1 MVKRK
6 SILKKG
12 ARTFHKKL
20 RAHTI
25 VRGSR
30 FLCKPKMEYEEY
42 LKQRNIK
49 AQQEK
54 QQIVE
59 AEQQVA
65 KRKSKKSKLRTF
77 LTFLFN
83 ILIVG
88 GVLYYQLSKEGAIS
102 IGELLSFKL
111 NYWFLAVAV
120 LLYWLMIFLESL
132 RFNLLIKNS
141 PHRRSRPFLSYKLV
155 ALGKYYDAITPMAT
169 GEQPFQMFYLSKRGL
184 STSTAISVPLSKY
197 FITQLGWITINI
209 FAVTYALVN
218 NTLSN
223 SNVVLAIALS
233 SFFLN
238 MFLVATTMI
247 LSVSKKF
254 GKITVAKVLRFLEK
268 IKLIK
273 NYDKQYNKVMKTIE
287 DYQESIRI
295 FIKNIRVFFSTYL
308 LSVITMFINFS
319 ILFFIF
325 ASLVRFDTT
334 LFWDII
340 VKAIM
345 IEIATG
351 IIPLPGGS
359 GVNEISFAALFASL
373 FTSGTMFWAI
383 IFWRFTNFYS
393 FIFQGLIV
401 IFYDY
406 FIGNKKYDWQ
416 KKKWE
421 LENESIDFK
430 TKQLEE
436 YKKKKRT
443 KKSLKIS

>member
-6 SILKKG
+6 KLLKKS
-12 ARTFHKKL
+12 AFTFNKKI
-20 RAHTI
+20 RAYQTDI
-25 VRGSR
+25 GSR
-30 FLCKPKMEYEEY
+30 FLSKPLDQYSEL
-42 LKQRNIK
+42 LKQNDLK
-49 AQQEK
+49 HKQEE

-59 AEQQVA
+59 AQQEVA
-65 KRKSKKSKLRTF
+65 KRKSKKSKLKTF
-77 LTFLFN
+77 IIFAIN
-83 ILIVG
+83 ILIVV
-88 GVLYYQLSKEGAIS
+88 GVLYYQISREGAIS
-102 IGELLSFKL
+102 IGELLTFKL

-120 LLYWLMIFLESL
+120 FLYWLMMFTESL
-132 RFNLLIKNS
+132 RFNLLIKAS

-169 GEQPFQMFYLSKRGL
+169 GEQPFQMFYLSKRGF

-197 FITQLGWITINI
+197 FITQLGWISVNV
-209 FAVTYALVN
+209 FAVIYALVN
-218 NTLSN
+218 KSLSN
-223 SNVVLAIALS
+223 SNVVLIIALT
-233 SFFLN
+233 SFCLN
-238 MFLVATTMI
+238 MFLVSTIMI

-254 GKITVAKVLRFLEK
+254 GKIAVAKVLRFLEK

-287 DYQESIRI
+287 DYQDSIKI
-295 FIKNIRVFFSTYL
+295 FIKNIPVFFSTYF
-308 LSVITMFINFS
+308 LSIISILINFS
-319 ILFFIF
+319 ILFFIY
-325 ASLVRFDTT
+325 AALVRFDTT

-359 GVNEISFAALFASL
+359 GVNEISFATLFASL

-393 FIFQGLIV
+393 FIFQGLTV
-401 IFYDY
+401 LSYDY

-430 TKQLEE
+430 NKQLEE
-436 YKKKKRT
+436 YKKKKRRR
-443 KKSLKIS
+443 KNLIK

>member
-1 MVKRK
+1 MG
-6 SILKKG
+6 SN
-12 ARTFHKKL
+12 FHSRPKAEHEEYKKL
-20 RAHTI
+20 RMI
-25 VRGSR
+25 
-30 FLCKPKMEYEEY
+30 KEE
-42 LKQRNIK
+42 
-49 AQQEK
+49 QEK
-54 QQIVE
+54 QQIIE

-65 KRKSKKSKLRTF
+65 KRKSKKSKLKTF
-77 LTFLFN
+77 ILFALN
-83 ILIVG
+83 IIIVV
-88 GVLYYQLSKEGAIS
+88 GVLYYQISKEGAIS
-102 IGELLSFKL
+102 IGELLTFKL
-111 NYWFLAVAV
+111 NYWFLAVGV
-120 LLYWLMIFLESL
+120 LLYFLMIFLEGL
-132 RFNLLIKNS
+132 RFNLLIKSS

-155 ALGKYYDAITPMAT
+155 VLGKYYDAITPMAT

-184 STSTAISVPLSKY
+184 STSTAISIPLSKY
-197 FITQLGWITINI
+197 FIAQIGWITVSI
-209 FAVTYALVN
+209 FAVAYALVN
-218 NTLSN
+218 HTLSS

-233 SFFLN
+233 SFILN
-238 MFLVATTMI
+238 MFLVSAIMI

-254 GKITVAKVLRFLEK
+254 GKIAVAKVLRFCEK

-287 DYQESIRI
+287 DYQDSIKI
-295 FIKNIRVFFSTYL
+295 FIKNIPVFFSTYL
-308 LSVITMFINFS
+308 LSIITIFINFT

-373 FTSGTMFWAI
+373 FTEGTMFWAI
-383 IFWRFTNFYS
+383 IFWRLTNFYS
-393 FIFQGLIV
+393 FIFQGLAV

-430 TKQLEE
+430 NKQLEE
-436 YKKKKRT
+436 YKKKKR
-443 KKSLKIS
+443 KKIM

>member
-1 MVKRK
+1 M
-6 SILKKG
+6 
-12 ARTFHKKL
+12 
-20 RAHTI
+20 
-25 VRGSR
+25 GSR
-30 FLCKPKMEYEEY
+30 FLPKPKAEYDEY
-42 LKQRNIK
+42 IKQKNEK
-49 AQQEK
+49 QAQEK

-65 KRKSKKSKLRTF
+65 KRKSKKSKLKTF
-77 LTFLFN
+77 FIFALN
-83 ILIVG
+83 IIIVV
-88 GVLYYQLSKEGAIS
+88 GVLAYQLSKEGAIP
-102 IGELLSFKL
+102 IDELVTFKL

-120 LLYWLMIFLESL
+120 LLYWLMMFLESL
-132 RFNLLIKNS
+132 RFNLLIKSS

-197 FITQLGWITINI
+197 FITQIGWISINL
-209 FAVTYALVN
+209 FAVIYTLTN
-218 NTLSN
+218 NTLRS
-223 SNVVLAIALS
+223 SGVVLAIALT

-238 MFLVATTMI
+238 MFLVTIIMI
-247 LSVSKKF
+247 LSISKKF
-254 GKITVAKVLRFLEK
+254 GKIAVVKVLRFLEK

-273 NYDKQYNKVMKTIE
+273 NYDKQYSKVMKTIE
-287 DYQESIRI
+287 DYQDSIKI
-295 FIKNIRVFFSTYL
+295 FIKNIPVFISTYF
-308 LSVITMFINFS
+308 LSILTIFINFA

-325 ASLVRFDTT
+325 AAMVRFDTT

-359 GVNEISFAALFASL
+359 GVNEISFAALFAAL
-373 FTSGTMFWAI
+373 FTEGTMFWAI

-406 FIGNKKYDWQ
+406 FVGNKKYDWQ

-430 TKQLEE
+430 NKQLDE
-436 YKKKKRT
+436 YKKKKRR
-443 KKSLKIS
+443 KKIQ

>member
-1 MVKRK
+1 MIKRK
-6 SILKKG
+6 RILKKS
-12 ARTFHKKL
+12 AYTFHKKL
-20 RAHTI
+20 RAHFN
-25 VRGSR
+25 VLGSS
-30 FLCKPKMEYEEY
+30 FLSRPKAENEEY
-42 LKQRNIK
+42 IRQKTEK
-49 AQQEK
+49 EEQEK
-54 QQIVE
+54 QQIIE
-59 AEQQVA
+59 AQQQVT
-65 KRKSKKSKLRTF
+65 KRKSKKSKFKTF
-77 LTFLFN
+77 ILFALN
-83 ILIVG
+83 IIIVV

-102 IGELLSFKL
+102 IGELLTFKL

-120 LLYWLMIFLESL
+120 MLYFLMIFLESL
-132 RFNLLIKNS
+132 RFNMLIKSS

-155 ALGKYYDAITPMAT
+155 TLGKYYDAITPMAT
-169 GEQPFQMFYLSKRGL
+169 GEQPFQMFYLSKRGF

-209 FAVTYALVN
+209 FAVVYSLIN
-218 NTLSN
+218 HTLSS

-233 SFFLN
+233 SFLLN
-238 MFLVATTMI
+238 MFLVTAIMI

-254 GKITVAKVLRFLEK
+254 GKIAVAKVLRFLEK

-273 NYDKQYNKVMKTIE
+273 NFDKQYNKVMKTIE
-287 DYQESIRI
+287 DYQESIKI
-295 FIKNIRVFFSTYL
+295 FIKNIPVFFSTYL
-308 LSVITMFINFS
+308 LSLITMFINFA

-373 FTSGTMFWAI
+373 FTEGTMFWAI
-383 IFWRFTNFYS
+383 IFWRLTNFYS
-393 FIFQGLIV
+393 FIIQGLIV

-430 TKQLEE
+430 NKQLEE
-436 YKKKKRT
+436 YKKKKR
-443 KKSLKIS
+443 KRMIKI

>member
-1 MVKRK
+1 MTKRK
-6 SILKKG
+6 KILKKS
-12 ARTFHKKL
+12 AYTFHKKL
-20 RAHTI
+20 RAHFI
-25 VRGSR
+25 AMGSNFHSR
-30 FLCKPKMEYEEY
+30 PKAEDEEY
-42 LKQRNIK
+42 KKQRLLK
-49 AQQEK
+49 EEQEK

-59 AEQQVA
+59 AEQQVT
-65 KRKSKKSKLRTF
+65 KRKSKKSKLKTF
-77 LTFLFN
+77 LLFALN
-83 ILIVG
+83 IIIVV
-88 GVLYYQLSKEGAIS
+88 GVLYYQISKEGAIS
-102 IGELLSFKL
+102 ITELLTFKL
-111 NYWFLAVAV
+111 NYWFLAVGV
-120 LLYWLMIFLESL
+120 LLYMLMIFLESL
-132 RFNLLIKNS
+132 RFNLLIKSS

-155 ALGKYYDAITPMAT
+155 TLGKYYDAITPMAT
-169 GEQPFQMFYLSKRGL
+169 GEQPFQMLYLSRRGL

-209 FAVTYALVN
+209 FAVIYSLVN
-218 NTLSN
+218 HTLSN
-223 SNVVLAIALS
+223 SNVVLAIALT

-238 MFLVATTMI
+238 MFLVTAIMI

-254 GKITVAKVLRFLEK
+254 GKIAVAKILRFLEK

-287 DYQESIRI
+287 DYQDSIKI
-295 FIKNIRVFFSTYL
+295 FIKNIPVFFSTYL
-308 LSVITMFINFS
+308 LSLITMFINFA

-325 ASLVRFDTT
+325 ASLVRFDPT

-340 VKAIM
+340 VKGIM

-359 GVNEISFAALFASL
+359 GVNEISFATLFAALF
-373 FTSGTMFWAI
+373 TEGTMFWAI
-383 IFWRFTNFYS
+383 IFWRFINFYS
-393 FIFQGLIV
+393 FIFQGLGV

-430 TKQLEE
+430 NKQLEN
-436 YKKKKRT
+436 YKKKKR
-443 KKSLKIS
+443 KKIITI